1 MIDRPSRQ
9 LHQDVHREYRGDGLK
24 LAVQTGL
31 GSWAGAWDA
40 LVDQMPVPS
49 PFLRSW
55 WLEATAERPC
65 FVLVFEDDFLAGG
78 LALEEEWRGRL
89 PVYRMMGVGLCPD
102 HLDLVAAPEQAVAV
116 GDAVAGW
123 LSRPGSRVL
132 DLEGVV
138 PDSRLLAALPGRV
151 RRDVVDMAPWEPLPR
166 DPNVYF
172 AHRSANFRAN
182 LRKAARR
189 LTNEG
194 AYHRAASPSSFDSA
208 LEALRGLHAARWG
221 NATPFLLAFDR
232 FAVAA
237 RSGAARG
244 QVVLHEFVV
253 EETVLASVVGFDVAG
268 RLSLYQSGHA
278 TDPRWR
284 NATTVLLHEII
295 AEACRLGR
303 REVDLLRGTEP
314 YKRSFA
320 SNQRP
325 VVRLRAAS
333 GTAGRLVLTVSLARE
348 RTRRVAGRIVRRC
361 IHRWSRRSG

>member
-1 MIDRPSRQ
+1 MPPSVHESRSAGTHPVARGSGTVKRGLRDMDGGRPRPVRRRKDDSRGARWYQALMIDRPSRR
-9 LHQDVHREYRGDGLK
+9 LHQDVHREYRRDGLT

-40 LVDQMPVPS
+40 L
-49 PFLRSW
+49 
-55 WLEATAERPC
+55 
-65 FVLVFEDDFLAGG
+65 
-78 LALEEEWRGRL
+78 
-89 PVYRMMGVGLCPD
+89 
-102 HLDLVAAPEQAVAV
+102 
-116 GDAVAGW
+116 
-123 LSRPGSRVL
+123 
-132 DLEGVV
+132 
-138 PDSRLLAALPGRV
+138 
-151 RRDVVDMAPWEPLPR
+151 VDMAPWEPLPR

-221 NATPFLLAFDR
+221 KATPFLLAFDR

-237 RSGAARG
+237 HSGAAQG

-284 NATTVLLHEII
+284 N
-295 AEACRLGR
+295 
-303 REVDLLRGTEP
+303 
-314 YKRSFA
+314 
-320 SNQRP
+320 
-325 VVRLRAAS
+325 
-333 GTAGRLVLTVSLARE
+333 
-348 RTRRVAGRIVRRC
+348 
-361 IHRWSRRSG
+361 

>member
-1 MIDRPSRQ
+1 MIDRPSRR
-9 LHQDVHREYRGDGLK
+9 LHQDVHREYRRDGLK

-151 RRDVVDMAPWEPLPR
+151 RRDVVDMAPWESLPR

-237 RSGAARG
+237 HSGAAQG

-253 EETVLASVVGFDVAG
+253 EETG
-268 RLSLYQSGHA
+268 
-278 TDPRWR
+278 
-284 NATTVLLHEII
+284 
-295 AEACRLGR
+295 LGR

-314 YKRSFA
+314 YKQSFA

-333 GTAGRLVLTVSLARE
+333 GAAGRLVLTVSLARE